1 MAVPASSGP
10 LPTPP
15 RSASVRR
22 RTVAAAAAT
31 VATAGLVLAGLSGSA
46 QAEGETARPS
56 AAAPAPAPGLLKA
69 MSRDLGLTTEQ
80 AKTRLANEADA
91 ADTVDALRRA
101 LGDSYAG
108 AHLSG
113 KTSARLTVATTD
125 ERERARIT
133 EAGATARVVGRD
145 LGDLDRVLKA
155 LDRAAAKSA
164 PEGVRV
170 WYADVER
177 NAVVVETAT
186 NAAAHKLLGRAGV
199 GGDEVTLRHTDAK
212 PRTFADLRGGDAYYM
227 NGSGRCSIGFSVK
240 RGTQGGFVT
249 AGHCG
254 TVGTSTSGY
263 NQQAQGTF
271 QGSTFPGRDY
281 AWVATNSNWTPRP
294 TVNGYGRGDV
304 TVAGSTQAP
313 VGASV
318 CRSGSTTGWHCGVVE
333 QHNTSVTYPQ
343 GTVSGVTRTTVC
355 AEPGDSRAD
364 QLQRLLHLRRPGAGD
379 DLRRLRQLLQ
389 RRYDVLLPRQPGA
402 PGVRPHPGD
411 QRRRRSHGPAHR
423 PAGAGHL
430 GGRHPVRRGRPGHLQ
445 RCDLPLRPGPH
456 RPAGLEPGGRP
467 LPVEPGVTHHPTD

>member
-15 RSASVRR
+15 RSVSVRR

-56 AAAPAPAPGLLKA
+56 AAPAPDPGLLKA

-108 AHLSG
+108 AHVSG

-186 NAAAHKLLGRAGV
+186 NAAARKLLGRAGV
-199 GGDEVTLRHTDAK
+199 GGDEVTLRHTDAE

-355 AEPGDSRAD
+355 AEPGDSGGSFISGD
-364 QLQRLLHLRRPGAGD
+364 QAQGMTSGGSGNCSSGGTTFFYPVNPALQAYGLTLVTNGGGGPTDPPTDPPEQGTWAVGTQYAVGDQVTYNGATY
-379 DLRRLRQLLQ
+379 RCVQAHTA
-389 RRYDVLLPRQPGA
+389 QPGWNPEDA
-402 PGVRPHPGD
+402 PSLWSRV
-411 QRRRRSHGPAHR
+411 
-423 PAGAGHL
+423 
-430 GGRHPVRRGRPGHLQ
+430 
-445 RCDLPLRPGPH
+445 
-456 RPAGLEPGGRP
+456 
-467 LPVEPGVTHHPTD
+467 

>member
-56 AAAPAPAPGLLKA
+56 AAAPGLLKA

-199 GGDEVTLRHTDAK
+199 GGDEVTLRHTDA
-212 PRTFADLRGGDAYYM
+212 
-227 NGSGRCSIGFSVK
+227 
-240 RGTQGGFVT
+240 
-249 AGHCG
+249 
-254 TVGTSTSGY
+254 
-263 NQQAQGTF
+263 
-271 QGSTFPGRDY
+271 
-281 AWVATNSNWTPRP
+281 
-294 TVNGYGRGDV
+294 
-304 TVAGSTQAP
+304 
-313 VGASV
+313 
-318 CRSGSTTGWHCGVVE
+318 
-333 QHNTSVTYPQ
+333 
-343 GTVSGVTRTTVC
+343 
-355 AEPGDSRAD
+355 
-364 QLQRLLHLRRPGAGD
+364 
-379 DLRRLRQLLQ
+379 
-389 RRYDVLLPRQPGA
+389 
-402 PGVRPHPGD
+402 
-411 QRRRRSHGPAHR
+411 
-423 PAGAGHL
+423 
-430 GGRHPVRRGRPGHLQ
+430 
-445 RCDLPLRPGPH
+445 
-456 RPAGLEPGGRP
+456 
-467 LPVEPGVTHHPTD
+467 

>member
-31 VATAGLVLAGLSGSA
+31 LATAGLVLAGLSGSA

-56 AAAPAPAPGLLKA
+56 AAAPAPDPGLLKA

-108 AHLSG
+108 AHVSG

-186 NAAAHKLLGRAGV
+186 NAAARKLLGRAGV
-199 GGDEVTLRHTDAK
+199 GGDEVTLRHTDAE
-212 PRTFADLRGGDAYYM
+212 PRTLADLRGGDAYYM

-271 QGSTFPGRDY
+271 QGSTFPGRDH

-313 VGASV
+313 VGGSV

-355 AEPGDSRAD
+355 AEPGDSGGSFISGD
-364 QLQRLLHLRRPGAGD
+364 QAQGMTSGGSGNCSSGGTTFFYPVNPALQAYGLTLVTNGGGGPTDPPTDPPEQGTWAVGTQYAVGDQVTYNGATY
-379 DLRRLRQLLQ
+379 RCVQAHTA
-389 RRYDVLLPRQPGA
+389 QPGWNPEDA
-402 PGVRPHPGD
+402 PSLWSRV
-411 QRRRRSHGPAHR
+411 
-423 PAGAGHL
+423 
-430 GGRHPVRRGRPGHLQ
+430 
-445 RCDLPLRPGPH
+445 
-456 RPAGLEPGGRP
+456 
-467 LPVEPGVTHHPTD
+467 